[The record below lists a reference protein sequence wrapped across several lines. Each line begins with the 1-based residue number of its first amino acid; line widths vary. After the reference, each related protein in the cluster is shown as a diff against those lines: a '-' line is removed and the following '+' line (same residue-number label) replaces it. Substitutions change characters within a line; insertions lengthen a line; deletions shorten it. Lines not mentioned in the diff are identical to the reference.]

1 MMTDDLPHQALDGD
15 LSGYLDAGEF
25 GRFIMKGKPP
35 PAPSTSK
42 DRMVQRIKEETRQ
55 FRQQLADLQG
65 KATNEH
71 ALHASAHHGALLL
84 PTGKATNEKLVRQGI
99 ERATAE
105 DVLQLSRIIHQE
117 LLKLPPER
125 REWYADCDLPGSPLM
140 STDEL

>member
-1 MMTDDLPHQALDGD
+1 MTLQALDGD

-55 FRQQLADLQG
+55 FRQQLADQQG
-65 KATNEH
+65 KARQ
-71 ALHASAHHGALLL
+71 
-84 PTGKATNEKLVRQGI
+84 GKATNEKLVRQGI

-105 DVLQLSRIIHQE
+105 DVLQLSRIINQE
-117 LLKLPPER
+117 LLKLPPDR
-125 REWYADCDLPGSPLM
+125 REWCADCDLPGSPLRRAG
-140 STDEL
+140 SLSAVYTDEF

>member
-1 MMTDDLPHQALDGD
+1 MTLQALDGD

-55 FRQQLADLQG
+55 FRQQLADPQG
-65 KATNEH
+65 KARQ
-71 ALHASAHHGALLL
+71 
-84 PTGKATNEKLVRQGI
+84 GKATNEKLVRQGI

-105 DVLQLSRIIHQE
+105 DVLQLSRIINQE
-117 LLKLPPER
+117 LLKLPPDR
-125 REWYADCDLPGSPLM
+125 REWCADCDLPGSPLRHAG
-140 STDEL
+140 SLSAVYTDEL

>member
-1 MMTDDLPHQALDGD
+1 MTLQALDGD

-55 FRQQLADLQG
+55 FRQQLADPQG
-65 KATNEH
+65 KARQ
-71 ALHASAHHGALLL
+71 
-84 PTGKATNEKLVRQGI
+84 GKATNEKLVRQGI

-105 DVLQLSRIIHQE
+105 DVLQLSRIINQE
-117 LLKLPPER
+117 LLKLPPDR
-125 REWYADCDLPGSPLM
+125 REWCADCDLTGSPLRRAGSLSAI
-140 STDEL
+140 STEER

>member
-1 MMTDDLPHQALDGD
+1 MTTDDLSHQALDGD

-65 KATNEH
+65 K
-71 ALHASAHHGALLL
+71 
-84 PTGKATNEKLVRQGI
+84 
-99 ERATAE
+99 
-105 DVLQLSRIIHQE
+105 
-117 LLKLPPER
+117 
-125 REWYADCDLPGSPLM
+125 
-140 STDEL
+140 TDDH

>member
-1 MMTDDLPHQALDGD
+1 MTLQALDGD

-55 FRQQLADLQG
+55 FRQQLADPQG
-65 KATNEH
+65 KARQ
-71 ALHASAHHGALLL
+71 
-84 PTGKATNEKLVRQGI
+84 GKATNEKLVRQGI

-105 DVLQLSRIIHQE
+105 DVLQLSRIINQE
-117 LLKLPPER
+117 LLKLPPDR
-125 REWYADCDLPGSPLM
+125 REWCADCHLPVSILRRAGSL
-140 STDEL
+140 SAVYTDEL

>member
-1 MMTDDLPHQALDGD
+1 MTLQALDGD

-55 FRQQLADLQG
+55 FRQQLADPQG
-65 KATNEH
+65 KARQ
-71 ALHASAHHGALLL
+71 
-84 PTGKATNEKLVRQGI
+84 GKATNEKLVRQDI

-105 DVLQLSRIIHQE
+105 DVLQLSRIINQE
-117 LLKLPPER
+117 LLKLPPDQ
-125 REWYADCDLPGSPLM
+125 REWCADCDLPGSPLRRAG
-140 STDEL
+140 SLSAVYTDEF

>member
-1 MMTDDLPHQALDGD
+1 MTLQALDGD

-55 FRQQLADLQG
+55 FRQQLADPQG
-65 KATNEH
+65 KARQ
-71 ALHASAHHGALLL
+71 
-84 PTGKATNEKLVRQGI
+84 GKATNEKLVRQDI

-105 DVLQLSRIIHQE
+105 DVLQLSRIINQE
-117 LLKLPPER
+117 LLKLPPDR
-125 REWYADCDLPGSPLM
+125 REWCADCDLPGSPLRRAG
-140 STDEL
+140 SLSTVYTDEF